1 MHLGTHHAPAP
12 YLQNKSTHGEEV
24 KSSVEWVFDFCNDC
38 QFWVFEKNQNQRT
51 TGSGYLKT
59 LKELPGYMKEPV
71 NTWQFSRQLFDF
83 VQKIENNSYK

>member
-12 YLQNKSTHGEEV
+12 YFQNKSTHGEEV
-24 KSSVEWVFDFCNDC
+24 KSSMEWVFDFCNDH
-38 QFWVFEKNQNQRT
+38 QFWVFEKNHNQRT
-51 TGSGYLKT
+51 TGSGYFKT
-59 LKELPGYMKEPV
+59 LKELPGFMKEPV